1 VWKTRAPD
9 DLGEDAEEEDEYRLP
24 EQIKLP
30 LPSSLPLE
38 NQSAI
43 LRGIEQQLR
52 EALAFECLRAL
63 RKGLSER
70 IALQREKN
78 NYIRGQADNFRSQ
91 AAIKRVQ
98 MEIAFVANRYRTT
111 YTALQALG
119 GDINPELMALVD
131 EDVSVANVFDYPR
144 QLGRGSNTNISWIWR
159 QTAVG
164 AQAQDDNWLEEG
176 KFIIQHSFQSLTSG

>member
-9 DLGEDAEEEDEYRLP
+9 GLGEDAEEEDEYQLP

-38 NQSAI
+38 NQNAI
-43 LRGIEQQLR
+43 LQGIEQQLR
-52 EALAFECLRAL
+52 EALAFDCLRAL

-70 IALQREKN
+70 VALQREKDR
-78 NYIRGQADNFRSQ
+78 YLRGQADNFRSQ

-98 MEIAFVANRYRTT
+98 AEILFVATRYRTT
-111 YTALQALG
+111 YIALQVLG

-131 EDVSVANVFDYPR
+131 EDVSIANVFDYP
-144 QLGRGSNTNISWIWR
+144 QHLGRGSNTNISWIWC

-176 KFIIQHSFQSLTSG
+176 EFITQHSL